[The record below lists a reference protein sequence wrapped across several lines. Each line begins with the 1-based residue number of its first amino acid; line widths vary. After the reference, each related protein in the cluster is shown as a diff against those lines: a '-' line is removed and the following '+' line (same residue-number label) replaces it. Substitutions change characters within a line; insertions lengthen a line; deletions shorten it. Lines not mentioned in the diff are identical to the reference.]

1 MLLDLLDRSSNILTL
16 LNLISICLF
25 FGLALCDCLN
35 FIFSSSDKH
44 FISSLVNSKSS
55 IWFSECSENMFA
67 SLYYSILVA
76 VEISVLISPRML
88 IVVMLYF
95 FPQ

>member
-1 MLLDLLDRSSNILTL
+1 MLDLLDRSSNILTL
-16 LNLISICLF
+16 SNLISICF
-25 FGLALCDCLN
+25 FFFFFAW
-35 FIFSSSDKH
+35 FYVIIFSSSDKH
-44 FISSLVNSKSS
+44 FISTPVNSKSS
-55 IWFSECSENMFA
+55 FWFSECSENIFA
-67 SLYYSILVA
+67 SLYYSVLVA